1 MQLERALAFKD
12 ENQGFY
18 INDDKDAA
26 YLVKEHS
33 KLRGKFEGDQLEV
46 TGAEARGK
54 PLSMLLRHIDG
65 RKAYV
70 LRRKGEQIV
79 NGGSVEFAMC
89 LEQRFQQVEG
99 AAEEEAENDR
109 RDLSDEAHID
119 GLEFIP
125 WTLSRLIPDRLT
137 LSQQPNHSCP
147 LATTWPPLPLRTD
160 APQ

>member
-1 MQLERALAFKD
+1 M
-12 ENQGFY
+12 
-18 INDDKDAA
+18 DAA
-26 YLVKEHS
+26 YLVEEHS
-33 KLRGKFEGDQLEV
+33 KFRGELEGDQLDV

-54 PLSMLLRHIDG
+54 PLFMLLRRIDG

-70 LRRKGEQIV
+70 VRWKGKQIV
-79 NGGSVEFAMC
+79 DGGSVKSAMS
-89 LEQRFQQVEG
+89 LEGRIQQIDG
-99 AAEEEAENDR
+99 AAEEQAENDQ

-137 LSQQPNHSCP
+137 LSQQPNNSCP
-147 LATTWPPLPLRTD
+147 LATTWPSLPLRAD